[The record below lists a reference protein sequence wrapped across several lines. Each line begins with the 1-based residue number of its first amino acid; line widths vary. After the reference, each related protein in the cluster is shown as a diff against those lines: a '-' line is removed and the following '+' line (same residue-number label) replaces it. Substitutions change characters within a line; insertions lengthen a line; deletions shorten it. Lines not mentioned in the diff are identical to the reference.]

1 MKKACPYC
9 NKFHDIAFICPKRPK
24 RQQHYQSNS
33 AIVKFRSSRQWQ
45 QKRELIRMRDRNMC
59 RLCAIGYGNKP
70 VEYVSNVSVHHIV
83 PLAVD
88 YSLRLND
95 DNLISL
101 CDYHHELAENGKI
114 PAELLKKLAKSNDLS
129 PLP

>member
-9 NKFHDIAFICPKRPK
+9 YKIHDMDYICSKRPQ
-24 RQQHYQSNS
+24 RFQSNPTI
-33 AIVKFRSSRQWQ
+33 AKFRNSTQWRK
-45 QKRELIRMRDRNMC
+45 KRELIRMRDRNMC

-70 VEYVSNVSVHHIV
+70 VEYVSDVSVHHIV

-88 YSLRLND
+88 FSLRLDD

-101 CDYHHELAENGKI
+101 CSYHHELAENGKI
-114 PAELLKKLAKSNDLS
+114 PANLLKKLAKSEALS
-129 PLP
+129 EPS

>member
-9 NKFHDIAFICPKRPK
+9 NKFHDMDFLCPKRPQRYK
-24 RQQHYQSNS
+24 SNS
-33 AIVKFRSSRQWQ
+33 AIVKFRNSTQWRR
-45 QKRELIRMRDRNMC
+45 KRELIRMRDRNMC

-70 VEYVSNVSVHHIV
+70 VEYVSDISVHHIV

-88 YSLRLND
+88 YNLRLND

-114 PAELLKKLAKSNDLS
+114 PVDLLKNLAKSDDLS
-129 PLP
+129 QRS